1 MTGLTIGKQFL
12 VFNDIMFDGIMNN
25 LFLDLEID
33 CLTKYNKCRFVD
45 SFMNNYMTYL
55 EPIFEDNDLCVNED
69 DIDNN
74 ELNIIFN
81 EFEEYLDWIIET
93 VRINN
98 K

>member
-1 MTGLTIGKQFL
+1 MIGFTFGKTFL

-33 CLTKYNKCRFVD
+33 CLTKENKSRFVD
-45 SFMNNYMTYL
+45 SFMDNYMTYL
-55 EPIFEDNDLCVNED
+55 EPIFEDNDLYVNED
-69 DIDNN
+69 DIDND

-81 EFEEYLDWIIET
+81 EFEEYLDYILEIS
-93 VRINN
+93 N